1 MPVLGEVQLNYK
13 MIWDVATLKFMS
25 TFTGFKRL

>member
-13 MIWDVATLKFMS
+13 MVWDVAILKLMP
-25 TFTGFKRL
+25 TFTDFKRL